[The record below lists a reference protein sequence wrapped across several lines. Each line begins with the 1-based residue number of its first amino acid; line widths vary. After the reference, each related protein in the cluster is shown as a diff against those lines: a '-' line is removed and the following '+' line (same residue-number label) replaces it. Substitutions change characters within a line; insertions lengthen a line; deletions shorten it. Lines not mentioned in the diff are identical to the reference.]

1 MHHLSGEACCPPTA
15 LLCISCTWHT
25 KQQSVHVCVG
35 VAILTCMD
43 SPLFYLEATEA
54 KRQHRN
60 SSEQLL
66 TEVRDLVKMVAGGF
80 GKEVI

>member
-1 MHHLSGEACCPPTA
+1 
-15 LLCISCTWHT
+15 
-25 KQQSVHVCVG
+25 
-35 VAILTCMD
+35 MD

-66 TEVRDLVKMVAGGF
+66 TEVRDLVEMVAGGF